1 MKSWVYKRENCKS
14 HQIKTL
20 SKDIAGMSKGSKMLI
35 ANTKIFDDFI
45 NKIPSGDFVEI
56 KEIRSTLAK
65 QFNCD
70 VTCPLTTGIFIRIV
84 SEAAYEEYKT
94 GKSLE
99 NITPFWRS
107 VDPKSILAKKL
118 DCGIDFIKAQ
128 QSKENIIVD

>member
-56 KEIRSTLAK
+56 KKLRSTLAK
-65 QFNCD
+65 QFDCD

-99 NITPFWRS
+99 HIIPFWRMVNPNS
-107 VDPKSILAKKL
+107 KLAGKL
-118 DCGIDFIKAQ
+118 ACGIDFIAERHTQ
-128 QSKENIIVD
+128 ENIVL